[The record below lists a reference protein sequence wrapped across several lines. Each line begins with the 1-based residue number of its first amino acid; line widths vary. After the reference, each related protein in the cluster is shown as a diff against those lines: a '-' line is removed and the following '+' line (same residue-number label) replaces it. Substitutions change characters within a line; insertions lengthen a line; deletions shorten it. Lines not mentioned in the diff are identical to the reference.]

1 MLERVFFLG
10 RDFANLARLE
20 LLHRE
25 GGTLGARERTSVSRD
40 SVVGMRT
47 QMVFHRCL
55 VHGVACCLGIALRAR
70 FLQDILFGSNR
81 LRH

>member
-40 SVVGMRT
+40 SVVGIT
-47 QMVFHRCL
+47 PNQLKF
-55 VHGVACCLGIALRAR
+55 
-70 FLQDILFGSNR
+70 
-81 LRH
+81 

>member
-25 GGTLGARERTSVSRD
+25 RGTLSARERTSVSCD

-70 FLQDILFGSNR
+70 LLQDILLGSDR